1 MPRLKAVQFEN
12 LRQEE
17 RRVGAREPASLARAR
32 LRGRLASPVLV
43 GRDAELDS
51 LVGVASD
58 PPALIVVEGE
68 AGVGK
73 TRLIE
78 ELLAAPGLEVPHRYL
93 GACQPLLE
101 PFPLGPVLEAL
112 RNAEPARTRL
122 SPVTGVLQPL
132 LPELASLLPETP
144 EPLADSAAERH
155 RIFRAMRELIG
166 ALGRSVLVLE
176 DLHWADDQT
185 AEFLRFLSPEL
196 PEQVTLV
203 CTYRREELGAAS
215 PLYSLAARLPDEI
228 RRLELTLG
236 PLGREQVRALA
247 GVTLA
252 TEAISDELVEH
263 LYQVSAGLPFAV
275 EEVLRLLENGDDPV
289 RRGAV
294 GFRRRLED
302 LAVPKPV
309 RDLTLERLARLRPAA
324 RALVRAAA
332 VAGLPATE
340 ALLRRTAG
348 LRSDRAAAGV
358 AEALAAGLLVEE
370 DGSHLSLRHE
380 LARQAV
386 EEDIPAPTRRRLHLR
401 AARALEEERPKPL
414 ARLVHHYRAA
424 GRTKEWIRYA
434 EAVSDRAASL
444 HDEATACRYL
454 REALQV
460 PAVPPVRRG
469 KLAVKFLIQAFN
481 SAAQQ
486 DATDV
491 VRPLLDD
498 ERLPPA
504 LRGELGLHLGHFLC
518 QTGHDAAGYAEIRRS
533 LDRLQSRP
541 ALAATAMAFLA
552 QPFFRAGNFDEHL
565 QWLERAV
572 NEARRSRDRAL
583 RIRLSGDRACTLL
596 FRGDPKGWRAMG
608 EIPSPGN
615 DAEEIRQAARAYGN
629 VADALLHLGYYA
641 QAREFV
647 ERDLAT
653 GEEYLREH
661 TIARAT
667 ALQLDF
673 ALGNWNGLEER
684 VFALLEEGEDRRPHH
699 ADLEAVLGLLR
710 LARGEVRAAA
720 VSLERL
726 AEEDLCGVA
735 MVPWVRGGLA
745 RIRLAEHKPQA
756 ARAEAARA
764 VALVE
769 RKGAWTWATEAAP
782 VLVESLLAAGEPEK
796 AAEEIERFGEAIED
810 RDAPAAA
817 AALRVCR
824 GLLAEADGDVERASR
839 HYAMAERC
847 WRALPRPYEAAR
859 AREYRGRC
867 LLLTRREQGR
877 RLLVDAMDAF
887 RERGAHWD
895 AGRTRATL
903 RRNRLVAP
911 HRAGRKGYGSE
922 LSPREREV
930 AGLAADGLSNSEI
943 ALSLVVSRST
953 VEHHVS
959 SAMRKLG
966 VRSRREIHT
975 GLERVRSEAR
985 NSLG

>member
-1 MPRLKAVQFEN
+1 LTRLKAVQLEN
-12 LRQEE
+12 LRQEV
-17 RRVGAREPASLARAR
+17 RSDGRGGPASFARAR
-32 LRGRLASPVLV
+32 LRDRLSSPVLV
-43 GRDAELDS
+43 GRQDELDS
-51 LVGVASD
+51 LARVASG

-78 ELLAAPGLEVPHRYL
+78 EFLDAPGFEVPHRYR
-93 GACQPLLE
+93 GVCQPIAE
-101 PFPLGPVLEAL
+101 GFPLGPVLEAL
-112 RNAEPARTRL
+112 RSAEPARTGL
-122 SPVTGVLQPL
+122 SPVTGVLRPL
-132 LPELASLLPETP
+132 LPELAPLLPESP
-144 EPLADSAAERH
+144 EPLADPAAERH
-155 RIFRAMRELIG
+155 RLFRAIRELIG
-166 ALGRSVLVLE
+166 ALGRSVVVLE
-176 DLHWADDQT
+176 DLHWADEQT

-203 CTYRREELGAAS
+203 CTYRREELEAAS
-215 PLYSLAARLPDEI
+215 PLYSLTARLPDEI
-228 RRLELTLG
+228 ARLELTLE
-236 PLGREQVRALA
+236 PLDREQVRALA
-247 GVTLA
+247 GVILD
-252 TEAISDELVEH
+252 TEAISGQLADYLFEG
-263 LYQVSAGLPFAV
+263 SAGLPFVV
-275 EEVLRLLENGDDPV
+275 EEVLRLHGPGEDRV
-289 RRGAV
+289 RRGDA
-294 GFRRRLED
+294 GARRSLED

-309 RDLTLERLARLRPAA
+309 RDLTLERLGTLRPTAQ
-324 RALVRAAA
+324 ALVRAAA
-332 VAGLPATE
+332 LAGLPADE
-340 ALLRRTAG
+340 ALLRRMSG
-348 LRSDRAAAGV
+348 LRSDRAASGL
-358 AEALAAGLLVEE
+358 AEALSAGLLIEAG
-370 DGSHLSLRHE
+370 GSRFSLRHE

-386 EEDIPAPTRRRLHLR
+386 EQDLPAPLARRLHLR

-444 HDEATACRYL
+444 HDEATACRFL
-454 REALQV
+454 REALRV

-481 SAAQQ
+481 SGAEQ
-486 DATDV
+486 DAADV

-498 ERLPPA
+498 DRLAPA

-518 QTGHDAAGYAEIRRS
+518 QTGHDAEGYAEIRRS
-533 LDRLQSRP
+533 LDRLHSRP

-565 QWLERAV
+565 RWLDRAV
-572 NEARRSRDRAL
+572 SEARRSRDRAL

-596 FRGDPKGWRAMG
+596 FRGDPNGWQAID
-608 EIPSPGN
+608 EIPGPGS
-615 DAEEIRQAARAYGN
+615 DVEEMRQAARAYGN
-629 VADALLHLGYYA
+629 VADALLHLGYYP
-641 QAREFV
+641 QARELV
-647 ERDLAT
+647 EKTLAT

-667 ALQLDF
+667 AVQLDF

-684 VFALLEEGEDRRPHH
+684 ALALLEEGEDRRPHH

-710 LARGEVRAAA
+710 LTRGQVRAAA
-720 VSLERL
+720 AGLERL

-735 MVPWVRGGLA
+735 MVPWVSGGLA
-745 RIRLAEHKPQA
+745 RIRLAEQKPQA

-764 VALVE
+764 VALIE

-782 VLVESLLAAGEPEK
+782 VLVESLLALGEPEE
-796 AAEEIERFGEAIED
+796 AATVIGRFGEAIGD

-824 GLLAEADGDVERASR
+824 GLLAEAEGDVEGAGR
-839 HYAMAERC
+839 HYAGAERR
-847 WRALPRPYEAAR
+847 WKALPRPYEAAR

-867 LLLTRREQGR
+867 LLPTRRERGR
-877 RLLVDAMDAF
+877 RLLVEAMDAY
-887 RERGAHWD
+887 RELGARWD

-922 LSPREREV
+922 LSPRERE
-930 AGLAADGLSNSEI
+930 AAELASGGLSNSEI
-943 ALSLVVSRST
+943 ALSLSVSRST
-953 VEHHVS
+953 VEHHMS
-959 SAMRKLG
+959 AAMRKLG
-966 VRSRREIHT
+966 VRSRHELGAR
-975 GLERVRSEAR
+975 LERASAAP
-985 NSLG
+985 GA